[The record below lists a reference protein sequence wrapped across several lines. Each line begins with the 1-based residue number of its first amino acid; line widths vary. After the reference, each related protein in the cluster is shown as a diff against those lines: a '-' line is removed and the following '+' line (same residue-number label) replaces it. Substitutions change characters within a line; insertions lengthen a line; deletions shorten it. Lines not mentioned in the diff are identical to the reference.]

1 MSIKPPIK
9 CPPDYSILA
18 FRITECKKAGIVK
31 GIETQLSVDLQKLF
45 VPVTNY
51 EERSMTLKAGEIKK
65 IDVSSLGVQWPL
77 NEKFAFIANADF
89 CGDGTSH
96 SYSLYDVDLNLIE
109 TISFT
114 VDENSEPFIDFQ
126 TALSTAISGS
136 TKIKNLVS
144 FDASQFVGPNSP
156 LFVTA
161 SKRGVKYRHVF
172 SFDLDGFG
180 GYLPFPFVHPGNLLV
195 PYLKYERPRVK
206 IMLIY
211 PDYYKANVLS
221 SCGCLDA
228 SGDMKSNKKYIEYAF
243 EEDYFRIKNPGSP
256 ITANPILNNANASVN
271 WTWNQ
276 SSPDHIGYHFAK
288 GDLIKA
294 SGNNLRRGLVKEMD
308 GYFFSTDIAI
318 GDSFPALTQT
328 LSHVWSPSVVTW
340 RNMGDFYLHTT
351 AQDITDT
358 DKLYIESLW
367 LKNPHD
373 YDLPIKIM
381 LAS

>member
-31 GIETQLSVDLQKLF
+31 GIETQLSIDLQKLF

-51 EERSMTLKAGEIKK
+51 EERQMTLKAGETKK
-65 IDVSSLGVQWPL
+65 IDVSSLGVTWPL
-77 NEKFAFIANADF
+77 QEKFAFIANANF

-96 SYSLYDVDLNLIE
+96 SYSLYDKDLNLIE
-109 TISFT
+109 TITFF
-114 VDENSEPFIDFQ
+114 VDENVPTLVDFKTALQ
-126 TALSTAISGS
+126 TAIAASSS
-136 TKIKNLVS
+136 IKNLVS
-144 FDASQFVGPNSP
+144 FDASQFTGPNTP
-156 LFVTA
+156 LYVTA
-161 SKRGVKYRHVF
+161 TNKGVKYRHVF

-180 GYLPFPFVHPGNLLV
+180 NYYPFPYVHPGNLIT

-221 SCGCLDA
+221 SCGCIDA
-228 SGDMKSNKKYIEYAF
+228 SGDMKSNKKYIQYAF
-243 EEDYFRIKNPGSP
+243 EEDYYRINNPVSP
-256 ITANPILNNANASVN
+256 ITANPILNNAGAGTN
-271 WTWNQ
+271 WKWNQ

-288 GDLIKA
+288 GDLINA
-294 SGNNLRRGLVKEMD
+294 SGDTLKRGLINQLD

-318 GDSFPALTQT
+318 GDSFTALTQT
-328 LSHVWSPSVVTW
+328 LAHTWSPSGVTW

-358 DKLYIESLW
+358 DKLYLESLW